1 MFNKPKT
8 EEKTKIIEAKDEKQR
23 DSELTPEDKKT
34 LDLIKAYQQKYFGI
48 YEANNFFELSP
59 LFIEAEKMNLK
70 FAAYSEIVGLKE
82 DIKELTK
89 TMLEV
94 IKTTK

>member
-1 MFNKPKT
+1 
-8 EEKTKIIEAKDEKQR
+8 
-23 DSELTPEDKKT
+23 
-34 LDLIKAYQQKYFGI
+34 
-48 YEANNFFELSP
+48 
-59 LFIEAEKMNLK
+59 MNLK
-70 FAAYSEIVGLKE
+70 FAAYSEIVGLRE